1 MLKTIEEH
9 QKLAF
14 THIMKH
20 YKQAGKSNPVSRGA
34 VTTDKQS
41 LLLRYYP
48 PSDRKLILN
57 IVNRLFTFL
66 YIYFCFL
73 RRKTERAKMLRT
85 TRNS

>member
-20 YKQAGKSNPVSRGA
+20 YKQAGKANPVSRGA
-34 VTTDKQS
+34 VTTEKQS

-48 PSDRKLILN
+48 PSDRKSITIEFISCLFVFLLISFHFN
-57 IVNRLFTFL
+57 I
-66 YIYFCFL
+66 YI
-73 RRKTERAKMLRT
+73 
-85 TRNS
+85 

>member
-20 YKQAGKSNPVSRGA
+20 YKQAGKANPVSRGA
-34 VTTDKQS
+34 VTTEKQS

-48 PSDRKLILN
+48 PSDHKLI
-57 IVNRLFTFL
+57 T
-66 YIYFCFL
+66 
-73 RRKTERAKMLRT
+73 RK
-85 TRNS
+85 

>member
-20 YKQAGKSNPVSRGA
+20 YKQAGKANPVSRGA

-66 YIYFCFL
+66 YIYFDFL
-73 RRKTERAKMLRT
+73 F
-85 TRNS
+85 S

>member
-1 MLKTIEEH
+1 MLKTVEEH

-34 VTTDKQS
+34 VTSDKQS

-48 PSDRKLILN
+48 PSDRKLI
-57 IVNRLFTFL
+57 F
-66 YIYFCFL
+66 
-73 RRKTERAKMLRT
+73 
-85 TRNS
+85 